1 MSFAYLLAILSSIG
15 YGSGDY
21 LGGISARRAPAPLV
35 TAFSGLAA
43 VAVLLA
49 GIPFAVGHAS
59 NADFAWAVAAG
70 VCGSAGAALIYRALA
85 LGPVSLASPVLCVV
99 ALAVPVFVGLAL
111 GERPAPLAWVGVVL
125 AVASMPLLARTVQ
138 HEGAHTPAQIR
149 RTLRAATLAGLAGG
163 GFLVCVARIPS
174 HAGLWPLVAARAVSM
189 AILVVVVLARRLPLV
204 PPPGARLGSLGAGAF
219 DSAANVLFWF
229 AVQSGSLALVSALI
243 SLAPATTVLLAR
255 ALLGE
260 RWSVAQRFGLL
271 LALGAGVCISLG

>member
-1 MSFAYLLAILSSIG
+1 MSFAYVLALASSIG

-43 VAVLLA
+43 LVVLLA
-49 GIPFAVGHAS
+49 GIPLVGGRAS
-59 NADFAWAVAAG
+59 PADFAWAAAAG
-70 VCGSAGAALIYRALA
+70 LCASAGAPLIYHALA
-85 LGPVSLASPVLCVV
+85 LGPVSLASPALSVV

-111 GERPAPLAWVGVVL
+111 GERPAPLAWVGVAL
-125 AVASMPLLARTVQ
+125 AVASMPLLARTAQ

-149 RTLRAATLAGLAGG
+149 RTLWVSTLAGLAGG
-163 GFLVCVARIPS
+163 GFLVCIARVPS
-174 HAGLWPLVAARAVSM
+174 HAGLWPLVLARGVSV
-189 AILVVVVLARRLPLV
+189 AILMVVVLARGLPPV
-204 PPPGARLGSLGAGAF
+204 PPAGARLVSLGAGVF

-229 AVQSGSLALVSALI
+229 AVQGGSLALVSALI

-255 ALLGE
+255 ALLSE
-260 RWSVAQRFGLL
+260 RWSVPQRFGLL